1 MRPCRFSRPEFHL
14 HAAMQAQQAACG
26 HVRSLGSF
34 GLHVNFHSI
43 NVNLGTYENAL
54 APKKWGRRE
63 YFIFC
68 RPGMTTAPYKS
79 KFMAE
84 LAALTMAAKVIEAM
98 QIKTAIIATDSS
110 EAVRQLHTNQ
120 GTF

>member
-1 MRPCRFSRPEFHL
+1 MPLREVVEDFFFLAGQGDPC
-14 HAAMQAQQAACG
+14 
-26 HVRSLGSF
+26 SLQ
-34 GLHVNFHSI
+34 I
-43 NVNLGTYENAL
+43 
-54 APKKWGRRE
+54 
-63 YFIFC
+63 
-68 RPGMTTAPYKS
+68 KS
-79 KFMAE
+79 KTMASSVFMAE